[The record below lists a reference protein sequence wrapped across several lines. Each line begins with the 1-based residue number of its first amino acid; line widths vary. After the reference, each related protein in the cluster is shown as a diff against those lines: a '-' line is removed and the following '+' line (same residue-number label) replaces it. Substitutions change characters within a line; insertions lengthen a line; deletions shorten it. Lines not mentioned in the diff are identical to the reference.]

1 MTQLKCPARES
12 SEFLCDREAEY
23 QVNGTIYCNKHA
35 RRIIE
40 GGKMRE
46 ATEPAK
52 TGVTHDEW

>member
-1 MTQLKCPARES
+1 MMRLKCPARES
-12 SEFLCDREAEY
+12 SEFLCDRVAEY
-23 QVNGTIYCNKHA
+23 QLNGIIYCEIHA

-52 TGVTHDEW
+52 IGVTRDAW